1 MVVTVSLAS
10 ALAYALASVLQQY
23 AAVQAPEA
31 DALRVSLLFRLA
43 RRPIWLFGI
52 LADIGGFVFQFIALG
67 HGSLVLVQPLLV
79 CGLLFAL
86 PLGTVFAR
94 LGMPTRKEWV
104 GAGLTVAGLAVF
116 LVVANPGEGSTSA
129 TALGWAIVT
138 VATAVPA
145 AALTVGARFT
155 TGAARASLLA
165 TAAGFIYGLT
175 AAYTK
180 TIAHVVT
187 ANPGSVAHLALRVAE
202 SWQVYGIAITGLA
215 SMVLAQSAFQAG
227 PLGWSLP
234 ALTVV
239 DPVVSIIVG
248 AVAFGEFVNDSV
260 PALAVEAVSLIV
272 MAVGV
277 VIVARSPAVPGRVDP
292 GAAAP
297 APVETVAN
305 VPGHADQP

>member
-1 MVVTVSLAS
+1 MQTRIVVIVSLGS

-23 AAVQAPEA
+23 AAVQAPES
-31 DALRVSLLFRLA
+31 DALRMSLLFRLA
-43 RRPIWLFGI
+43 RRPVWLFGI
-52 LADIGGFVFQFIALG
+52 LADIGGFVLQFIALG

-86 PLGTVFAR
+86 PLGKVFAR
-94 LGMPTRKEWV
+94 MGMPTRAEWM

-129 TALGWAIVT
+129 TALGWTIVT
-138 VATAVPA
+138 VSTAVPA
-145 AALTVGARFT
+145 AALTVSARFT
-155 TGAARASLLA
+155 TGPLRASLLA

-180 TIAHVVT
+180 TVAHVVT
-187 ANPGSVAHLALRVAE
+187 ANPGSVAHLAGHVVR
-202 SWQVYGIAITGLA
+202 SWEVYAIAITGLA
-215 SMVLAQSAFQAG
+215 SMILAQSAFQAG

-248 AVAFGEFVNDSV
+248 AVAFGEYVDASV
-260 PALAVEAVSLIV
+260 GALTIQAVSLIV

-277 VIVARSPAVPGRVDP
+277 VIVARPPAGPGRVEP
-292 GAAAP
+292 GAGGA
-297 APVETVAN
+297 VAN
-305 VPGHADQP
+305 VPSHADQP